1 MISRRAFL
9 KTGAAG
15 ALALALGGAVYR
27 RLNPPAPA
35 RPFMLDGAARGV
47 LAAVVP
53 AMLASA
59 LPADPAAR
67 AAAVAATT
75 ARVRDAVL
83 ALPLATQKEVQDL
96 FGLLALAPARRWLAG
111 VSNGWDGAAPQEVHD
126 FLHNWRTHRLATPRI
141 AYLAL
146 HDLILGAWY
155 ADPSTWGAI
164 GYPGPL
170 KELLA

>member
-1 MISRRAFL
+1 MTRRRSFL
-9 KTGAAG
+9 KIGAASAI
-15 ALALALGGAVYR
+15 ALAFGGAVYR
-27 RLNPPAPA
+27 QRNPPSPA
-35 RPFMLDGAARGV
+35 RPFMLDGAAHGV

-59 LPADPAAR
+59 LPDDPTAR
-67 AAAVAATT
+67 ADAVTAAT
-75 ARVRDAVL
+75 ARVRDAIL
-83 ALPLATQKEVQDL
+83 ALPLATQKEIEDL
-96 FGLLALAPARRWLAG
+96 FGLLSLGPARRWLAG
-111 VSNGWDGAAPQEVHD
+111 LSSDWDGATPQQVHD
-126 FLHNWRTHRLATPRI
+126 FLQSWRTHRLATLQI

-155 ADPSTWGAI
+155 ADPSTWVAI